1 MVEKSEHAGGE
12 RDPDVSIVIYVQ
24 SGQRDLSKSVA
35 EANAL
40 SDALMERFELTSDLT
55 FALDGDGEFPLPDAS
70 ALPIRVTRSNEPGY
84 GVTMRQAIQSCTGQR
99 LVLCD
104 AEGGYNLHDAADL
117 VAALLDGAGMCIG
130 LRADHCKPSS
140 SRSLKAWAAR
150 RLFGIRVAD
159 IRCRF
164 RAVSRACWDRQRL
177 GGVGNEL
184 SGEMVAK
191 AALRGER
198 IEERPVSVG
207 EAFYP
212 AAPLHE
218 RLRNFWGEARYLLM
232 LSPVWL
238 FAVPAIALGALSFA
252 ILTRAG
258 LHELTGDPT
267 PDPIGNYWIILASA
281 MLGLSHLATMLA
293 VAGHLYGVREG
304 FRRPGALT
312 VLLAR
317 RLSLESLLMAGLALL
332 ILGLIVLSYVAV
344 TWVERSFQASY
355 SVYLPV
361 VGVLCLT
368 LAGQTVFS
376 GFLLA
381 ILAGNRAKFLAP
393 SRALIDHRPSV
404 HSHGETAGAT
414 HAFVV
419 LAYKDSPFLRACVA
433 SVCAQTRPS
442 SVIIATS
449 TPSSY
454 IDEIARSFGV
464 PVKINPVQSGI
475 AADWAFGLSA
485 TDARYV
491 TLAHQ
496 DDVYYPTFA
505 EQTLETFERSDK
517 AALCF
522 TGYEE
527 IDDEGCPKS
536 SKISKIKHL
545 IQFFAIGS
553 RERVEGRSLHAMLAL
568 GNTLPCSTVT
578 YDRRQLAG
586 FQFSTELSSNLD
598 WDAWMSLLNRG
609 ETFLHVNE
617 RLVGRRHNELTETS
631 ALIRNGR
638 RAEEDLLMFRRL
650 WPKAIGDL
658 IAYVYRLGY

>member
-1 MVEKSEHAGGE
+1 MVETSNHARYE
-12 RDPDVSIVIYVQ
+12 RDPDVSIVIYAQ
-24 SGQRDLSKSVA
+24 TSGTVPFEGFDQVA
-35 EANAL
+35 AL
-40 SDALMERFELTSDLT
+40 REQLFSRFGLTSDLT
-55 FALDGDGEFPLPDAS
+55 FAVDGDGPFQIKHDLPLPV
-70 ALPIRVTRSNEPGY
+70 RTVRSSEPGY
-84 GVTMRQAIQSCTGQR
+84 GVTMRQAVQSCTGTYLILSDIDGAYR
-99 LVLCD
+99 LEDAIVLV
-104 AEGGYNLHDAADL
+104 ER
-117 VAALLDGAGMCIG
+117 LLDGAGMCVG
-130 LRADHCKPSS
+130 VRENRTAHSF
-140 SRSLKAWAAR
+140 SRVLKAWIAR
-150 RLFGIRVAD
+150 RLFGIEATD
-159 IRCRF
+159 IHCRF
-164 RAVSRACWDRQRL
+164 RAISRACWDRQKL
-177 GGVGNEL
+177 GGVRDEL
-184 SGEMVAK
+184 SGEMLAK
-191 AALRGER
+191 ASLRGER
-198 IEERPVSVG
+198 IEQRQISQGRETYQV
-207 EAFYP
+207 
-212 AAPLHE
+212 APLVD
-218 RLRNFWGEARYLLM
+218 RFRNFWGEARYLLM

-238 FAVPAIALGALSFA
+238 FSAPAIALGVLSLA
-252 ILTRAG
+252 ILAKAG
-258 LHELTGDPT
+258 LHELIHDPA
-267 PDPIGNYWIILASA
+267 PDPIGNYWVILAAA

-317 RLSLESLLMAGLALL
+317 RISLESLLLMGFALL
-332 ILGLIVLSYVAV
+332 ILGLTVLGYVAV

-361 VGVLCLT
+361 IGVLCLT

-381 ILAGNRAKFLAP
+381 ILAGNRAKFLDP
-393 SRALIDHRPSV
+393 SRSLIDHRQVLLTPRDAS
-404 HSHGETAGAT
+404 AGA

-442 SVIIATS
+442 TVVIATS

-454 IDEIARSFGV
+454 IDEIAKSFGV
-464 PVKINPVQSGI
+464 SVKVNPTQKGI
-475 AADWAFGLSA
+475 AGDWAFGLSA

-505 EQTLETFERSDK
+505 QQTLETFERSAR

-527 IDDEGCPKS
+527 IDDEGRPKS

-553 RERVEGRSLHAMLAL
+553 RERVGGRALHAMLAL

-578 YDRRQLAG
+578 YDRQQLAG

-617 RLVGRRHNELTETS
+617 RLVGRRHNALTETS
-631 ALIRNGR
+631 ALIRSGR

-650 WPKAIGDL
+650 WPKAVGDL